1 MLYLFHHHFG
11 EIEGQN
17 QIQNLELSKKTNL
30 LQAWS
35 RNRMKGSRRELM
47 GRNLMMVLLLMLL
60 ICMLAG
66 MVVVEMIQSCRN
78 KEKKL
83 TL

>member
-1 MLYLFHHHFG
+1 
-11 EIEGQN
+11 
-17 QIQNLELSKKTNL
+17 
-30 LQAWS
+30 
-35 RNRMKGSRRELM
+35 MKGSRMELM

-66 MVVVEMIQSCRN
+66 MVVVEMIQSYKN
-78 KEKKL
+78 KERKL

>member
-1 MLYLFHHHFG
+1 
-11 EIEGQN
+11 
-17 QIQNLELSKKTNL
+17 
-30 LQAWS
+30 
-35 RNRMKGSRRELM
+35 MKGSRRELM

-66 MVVVEMIQSCRN
+66 MVVVEMIQSYRN